1 MKKLLSLLLCACCA
15 VLAAGCSPNKVTRGF
30 EAMDTYMQLDV
41 YGAGDSLADA
51 LQQQI
56 DRLDSKLSA
65 TNAAPAENVI
75 YQLNQKGSVEADA
88 EVLALAK
95 QSLELCRETDGA
107 LDLTVYPI
115 VEEWGFISK
124 AYHIPSQERLSELLP
139 LVDFRRVVCGESAL
153 RVENGM
159 KLDFGAVAKGY
170 AADLTVESLR
180 EQGINSAICNFGG
193 TVAAYGKKPGGSAWK
208 VGIADPENSAAFMGY
223 VTCSDKII
231 ATSGSYER
239 YFEGEDGKIYSHI
252 INPKTGYPVDNGIAS
267 VSIISENGVLS
278 DGLSTALF
286 VMGKEKAQ
294 EFYSS
299 RADFDYIM
307 LTDDNKAYVSEG
319 VYDSFTLAGGYAFDV
334 VKIKRQ

>member
-1 MKKLLSLLLCACCA
+1 
-15 VLAAGCSPNKVTRGF
+15 
-30 EAMDTYMQLDV
+30 MDTYMTMDI
-41 YGAGDSLADA
+41 YGEKTGKN
-51 LQQQI
+51 LQ
-56 DRLDSKLSA
+56 
-65 TNAAPAENVI
+65 PPENVI
-75 YQLNQKGSVEADA
+75 KELDRQLSTTNTGVDNAVYRLNQKGSVEADA

-193 TVAAYGKKPGGSAWK
+193 TVAAYGKKPGGSA
-208 VGIADPENSAAFMGY
+208 M
-223 VTCSDKII
+223 
-231 ATSGSYER
+231 
-239 YFEGEDGKIYSHI
+239 EGGNCRPRKQR
-252 INPKTGYPVDNGIAS
+252 
-267 VSIISENGVLS
+267 GVH
-278 DGLSTALF
+278 GLCRLHGQDHRDLRQLRALF
-286 VMGKEKAQ
+286 
-294 EFYSS
+294 
-299 RADFDYIM
+299 
-307 LTDDNKAYVSEG
+307 
-319 VYDSFTLAGGYAFDV
+319 
-334 VKIKRQ
+334 